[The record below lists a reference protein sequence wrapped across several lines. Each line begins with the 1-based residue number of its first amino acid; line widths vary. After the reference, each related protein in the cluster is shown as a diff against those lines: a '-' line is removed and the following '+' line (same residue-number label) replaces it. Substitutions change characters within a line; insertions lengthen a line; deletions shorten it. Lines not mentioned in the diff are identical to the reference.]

1 MFNNCLYFNLS
12 TLSKQIT
19 KIWNDE
25 FAKLGLS
32 PSHGYILSALSS
44 NPDLSQKELSNIME
58 LDASTVTRFIDVL
71 STKKLIDK
79 TSVGKGARYTL
90 TEKGAVTASEVSS
103 LMEDLFSKMNNIF
116 DENDFKE
123 MIIELQQA
131 KQTLKE
137 AYE

>member
-1 MFNNCLYFNLS
+1 MFENCIYFNLS

-32 PSHGYILSALSS
+32 PSHGYILSALADNS
-44 NPDLSQKELSNIME
+44 DLSQKELSEIME
-58 LDASTVTRFIDVL
+58 LDASTITRFIDAL
-71 STKKLIDK
+71 AKKKLIDK
-79 TSVGKGARYTL
+79 TTIGKGARYTL
-90 TEKGAVTASEVSS
+90 TDTGNETAVHVKQ
-103 LMEDLFSKMNNIF
+103 LMADLFSKMKNIF

-123 MIIELQQA
+123 MIVELQQA
-131 KQTLKE
+131 KLTLKE